1 MEASHLLIERDGSGL
16 ATVTLNRPDKRNAIS
31 LAMWRRLQ
39 TIFGELGDDPAVRVI
54 ALRGAGGHFSA
65 GADIKEFDTV
75 RDSAEAG
82 EAYERDVDGA
92 TLAIMAC
99 PKPVVAVLEGFCLG
113 GGLALAMG
121 CDFRLAHASVNFS
134 VPAARIGTIYN
145 LLDCQ
150 NLVALVGVVQAKRML
165 FNAMAFD
172 AKEAERM
179 GLVDRVVDGP
189 VEPALAEFVADMQD
203 NAPLAAAGH
212 KLMLNAV
219 AHGQVAERQQ
229 EIVQAFRTV
238 MDSEDYQEGT
248 RAFAEKRPPRFV
260 GR

>member
-1 MEASHLLIERDGSGL
+1 MEASHILIERDDSGL

-31 LAMWRRLQ
+31 LEMWRRLRG
-39 TIFGELGDDPAVRVI
+39 IFGELGDDSAVHVI

-75 RDSAEAG
+75 RDTAEAG

-92 TLAIMAC
+92 TLSIMDC

-121 CDFRLAHASVNFS
+121 CDFRVAHVAVQFS

-150 NLVALVGVVQAKRML
+150 NLVALVGMVQAKRIL
-165 FNAMAFD
+165 FDAMAFG
-172 AKEAERM
+172 AHEAERM
-179 GLVDRVVDGP
+179 GLVDLVVDGP
-189 VEPALAEFVADMQD
+189 VEPALAEFTARMCE

-238 MDSEDYQEGT
+238 MESQDYQEGT
-248 RAFAEKRPPRFV
+248 RAFAEKRPPRFI

>member
-1 MEASHLLIERDGSGL
+1 MEASHILVERGDAGL
-16 ATVTLNRPDKRNAIS
+16 ATVTLNRPDKRNAIT
-31 LAMWRRLQ
+31 LEMWRRLRG
-39 TIFGELGDDPAVRVI
+39 IFGELGADATVRVI

-75 RDSAEAG
+75 RDTAAAG

-92 TLAIMAC
+92 TLSIMTC

-121 CDFRLAHASVNFS
+121 CDFRLAQAGVQFS

-150 NLVALVGVVQAKRML
+150 NLVALVGMVQAKRML
-165 FNAMAFD
+165 FNALAFG

-179 GLVDRVVDGP
+179 GLVDQVVDGDMA
-189 VEPALAEFVADMQD
+189 PALADFTAEMRE

-238 MDSEDYQEGT
+238 MDSDDYREGT